1 MIRLFIVD
9 DHPVVADGLAARYD
23 AAEGFSVAGIA
34 QSVSD
39 AVYVAATGVVDIALV
54 DVQLGTL
61 LTPRQ
66 VGSLAEHCHVV
77 IYSARA
83 TDPYVQQLLAAGA
96 AAAVDKAGPLAQLD
110 RVLRDVH
117 GGRAPGTTWAV
128 PASATRDLLSARE
141 YEVYRA
147 LASCQTPKEV
157 AASLGVARS
166 TVYCHIENVRRK
178 LGVETLQEIV
188 ARAASEIG

>member
-1 MIRLFIVD
+1 MIRLFLVD
-9 DHPVVADGLAARYD
+9 DHPVVAEGLAARFT
-23 AAEGFSVAGIA
+23 AADGFTVVGVA
-34 QSVSD
+34 SEVSD
-39 AVYVAATGVVDIALV
+39 ALYVIASGEVDVALV

-66 VGSLAEHCHVV
+66 VGALAEHCRVV
-77 IYSARA
+77 LYTART
-83 TDPYVQQLLAAGA
+83 TDPYIQQLLAAGA
-96 AAAVDKAGPLAQLD
+96 KAAVDKSAPLTALDGVLLEVHAG
-110 RVLRDVH
+110 RT
-117 GGRAPGTTWAV
+117 PGISRSV
-128 PASATRDLLSARE
+128 PATATRDLLSARE